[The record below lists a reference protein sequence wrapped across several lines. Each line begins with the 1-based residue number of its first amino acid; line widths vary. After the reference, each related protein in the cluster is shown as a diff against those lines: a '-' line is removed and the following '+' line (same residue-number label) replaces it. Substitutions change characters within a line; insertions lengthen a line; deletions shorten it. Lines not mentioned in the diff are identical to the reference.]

1 MRGNRICSQLHT
13 VFTILLCAIS
23 VMNCHQLTPVQQL
36 QKADEENKW
45 VEEERQRAEEEKR
58 MENCIKNIYVV
69 EEQYINKPYKV
80 IDIVSITEKNGYTQ
94 WMLNEL
100 KRSACKKRG
109 EALIY
114 PKIDVGPLRTTFT
127 SKVIIW
133 TTPENP

>member
-1 MRGNRICSQLHT
+1 MRGNRIYAKLQM

-23 VMNCHQLTPVQQL
+23 IMNCRQLTSSEQQ
-36 QKADEENKW
+36 QRAEEEKQW
-45 VEEERQRAEEEKR
+45 VEEEKQRAEEEKR
-58 MENCIKNIYVV
+58 MENCIKNIYIV
-69 EEQYINKPYKV
+69 EEQSINKPYNI

-94 WMLNEL
+94 WMLDEL
-100 KRSACKKRG
+100 KRMACKRKG

-114 PKIDVGPLRTTFT
+114 PKIDVGPWRTTFT